1 MLIDKISIGKDA
13 PKDVNVIIEIP
24 MDSDPIKYEFDKE
37 SGAILVDR
45 FMQTT
50 MRYPCNYGF
59 IPHTLSEDGDPIDVL
74 VLSYY
79 PIIPGAVIRVRPIG
93 VLLMEDESGKDEKI
107 IAVPVSKLDSS
118 FDNLKS
124 IEDLEQA
131 HSIFLQRIKHFF
143 EHYKDLDKG
152 KWVKVEGWDNA
163 AKAESLIMEAVKR
176 AE

>member
-13 PKDVNVIIEIP
+13 PKDINVIIEIP
-24 MDSDPIKYEFDKE
+24 MDSDPIKYEFDKD

-59 IPHTLSEDGDPIDVL
+59 VPHTLSEDGDPIDVL
-74 VLSYY
+74 VVTHY
-79 PIIPGAVIRVRPIG
+79 PIIPGAVVRVRPIG
-93 VLLMEDESGKDEKI
+93 VFLMEDESGKDEKI
-107 IAVPVSKLDSS
+107 IAVPVSKLDMS
-118 FDNLKS
+118 FDNIKS
-124 IEDLEQA
+124 TEDLDPM
-131 HSIFLQRIKHFF
+131 LVKRIAHFF

-163 AKAESLIMEAVKR
+163 AKAETLIMEAVKR
-176 AE
+176 AG